1 MKYILQ
7 IQDKSRYF
15 DYPKPKLKIK
25 IIFLI
30 SGDGVEL
37 FSAGCVESVLFLLN
51 QKGNYKIFRLRLG
64 TVFRVRFG
72 VNNLKGI
79 SGR

>member
-30 SGDGVEL
+30 SGDGAEL
-37 FSAGCVESVLFLLN
+37 FSECCVESALFLLN
-51 QKGNYKIFRLRLG
+51 Q
-64 TVFRVRFG
+64 
-72 VNNLKGI
+72 
-79 SGR
+79 

>member
-15 DYPKPKLKIK
+15 DYPKPKLKNK

-30 SGDGVEL
+30 SGDGAEL
-37 FSAGCVESVLFLLN
+37 FSTGCLESALFLLN
-51 QKGNYKIFRLRLG
+51 QKGNYKIFR
-64 TVFRVRFG
+64 F
-72 VNNLKGI
+72 
-79 SGR
+79 